1 VEATL
6 VALWLTGRLKSP
18 PQNERMTLFAYKA
31 VNSLGETEEGVRD
44 AVDERQL
51 IAALQT
57 EGYIPIRVIPA
68 GAKSF
73 LGLRLGIKQ
82 SGLSQKDI
90 SLFTGELAT
99 LLESGLPLD
108 KSLLVLIDLTEDN
121 ERVTKL
127 IARVLDKVKG
137 GSTLAD
143 ALEKQS
149 GIFSKFYLNMI
160 RAGEAGGSLGEVL
173 TRLSEYLERSR
184 ELKET
189 VSTALIYPA
198 ILLIMSLASLF
209 VMLTFVV
216 PQFSEMFE
224 SAGKALPVSTQIVV
238 GLAEWLQSYWW
249 LLILGV
255 VLVTGYMN
263 LQMADPVKKKVWD
276 GRFLKLPLAGT
287 IILNKE
293 TANISRTLGTLLGNG
308 VSILAALVIVRE
320 TVDNLVLAAAIQ
332 DTEEQLRQGKNMSD
346 ALLEKGIFPK
356 MAMQMIKMG
365 EETGRLE
372 EMLLR
377 VATIYDK
384 QLRVAIQ
391 RMLALLEPALIISLG
406 LMIAGIIV
414 SILLAI
420 LSVNDL
426 AF

>member
-1 VEATL
+1 M
-6 VALWLTGRLKSP
+6 P
-18 PQNERMTLFAYKA
+18 LFTYKV
-31 VNSLGETEEGVRD
+31 VNSLGETEVGLRD
-44 AVDERQL
+44 AISEQTL
-51 IAALQT
+51 IAALHS
-57 EGYIPIRVIPA
+57 EGYLPIRVAPA
-68 GAKSF
+68 NSRSF
-73 LGLRLGIKQ
+73 FGWRSKQ
-82 SGLSQKDI
+82 SKLSQKDI
-90 SLFTGELAT
+90 ALMTGELAT
-99 LLESGLPLD
+99 LLESDLPLD
-108 KSLLVLIDLTEDN
+108 KSLLVLMDLTEDN
-121 ERVTKL
+121 VRLTKL

-137 GSTLAD
+137 GATLAD
-143 ALEKQS
+143 ALEQQS

-160 RAGEAGGSLGEVL
+160 RAGEAGGSLGQVL
-173 TRLSEYLERSR
+173 TRMSEYLESSQ
-184 ELKET
+184 ELKDT

-198 ILLIMSLASLF
+198 ILLVMSLASLF

-216 PQFSEMFE
+216 PQFTEMFE

-238 GLAEWLQSYWW
+238 GLADWLQSYWW
-249 LLILGV
+249 VLFISIVLISS
-255 VLVTGYMN
+255 YMTMQLAN
-263 LQMADPVKKKVWD
+263 PTTKKVWD

-287 IILNKE
+287 IITHKE

-308 VSILAALVIVRE
+308 VSLLAALTIVRE
-320 TVDNLVLAAAIQ
+320 TVDNLVLAAAI
-332 DTEEQLRQGKNMSD
+332 EEAEQQLKQGKHLSD
-346 ALLEKGIFPK
+346 ALLSKGLFPK

-391 RMLALLEPALIISLG
+391 RMLAFLEPVLIISLG

>member
-1 VEATL
+1 M
-6 VALWLTGRLKSP
+6 S
-18 PQNERMTLFAYKA
+18 LFTYKA
-31 VNSLGETEEGVRD
+31 INSLGEIEEGIRD
-44 AVDERQL
+44 AVDEQLL
-51 IAALQT
+51 IAALQS
-57 EGYIPIRVIPA
+57 EGYIPIRVAPA
-68 GAKSF
+68 NSRSF
-73 LGLRLGIKQ
+73 LGLGLGAKK
-82 SGLSQKDI
+82 SKLSQKDI
-90 SLFTGELAT
+90 ALLTGELAT

-108 KSLLVLIDLTEDN
+108 KSLLVLMDLTEDN
-121 ERVTKL
+121 ERLSKL
-127 IARVLDKVKG
+127 IAKVLDKVKG
-137 GSTLAD
+137 GASLAD
-143 ALEKQS
+143 ALEQQA

-160 RAGEAGGSLGEVL
+160 RAGEAGGSLDDVL
-173 TRLSEYLERSR
+173 KRLSDYLERSQ
-184 ELKET
+184 ELKDS

-198 ILLIMSLASLF
+198 ILLVMSLASLF

-216 PQFSEMFE
+216 PQFTEMFE

-249 LLILGV
+249 ALLAGIV
-255 VLVTGYMN
+255 FISSYMKFQ
-263 LQMADPVKKKVWD
+263 LADPIRKKVWD

-287 IILNKE
+287 IIMNKE

-308 VSILAALVIVRE
+308 VSILSALIIVRE
-320 TVDNLVLAAAIQ
+320 TVDNLVLAAAIA
-332 DTEEQLRQGKNMSD
+332 DAEEQLKQGKHLSN
-346 ALLEKGIFPK
+346 ALLEKALFPK

-391 RMLALLEPALIISLG
+391 RLLAFLEPALIITLG

-426 AF
+426 AI

>member
-1 VEATL
+1 
-6 VALWLTGRLKSP
+6 
-18 PQNERMTLFAYKA
+18 MLFAYKA

-44 AVDERQL
+44 AVDERHL
-51 IAALQT
+51 IAALQA
-57 EGYIPIRVIPA
+57 EGYIPVRVVPA
-68 GAKSF
+68 SAKSF
-73 LGLRLGIKQ
+73 LGLSLGLKQ
-82 SGLSQKDI
+82 SKLSQKDI
-90 SLFTGELAT
+90 ALFTGELAT

-108 KSLLVLIDLTEDN
+108 KSLLVLMDLTEDN

-127 IARVLDKVKG
+127 IGRVLDKVKG

-184 ELKET
+184 ELKDT

-249 LLILGV
+249 VLILGV
-255 VLVTGYMN
+255 IVITGYMN

-308 VSILAALVIVRE
+308 VSILSALVIVRE
-320 TVDNLVLAAAIQ
+320 TVDNLVLVAAIQ
-332 DTEEQLRQGKNMSD
+332 DTEDQLKQGKNMSD

-377 VATIYDK
+377 VANIYDK

>member
-1 VEATL
+1 M
-6 VALWLTGRLKSP
+6 ALFT
-18 PQNERMTLFAYKA
+18 YKA
-31 VNSLGETEEGVRD
+31 INSLGETEEGIRD
-44 AVDERQL
+44 AVDEKML
-51 IAALQT
+51 IAALQS
-57 EGYIPIRVIPA
+57 EGYIPIRVGPA
-68 GAKSF
+68 NSRSMFGMGLGAK
-73 LGLRLGIKQ
+73 Q
-82 SGLSQKDI
+82 SKLTQKDI
-90 SLFTGELAT
+90 GLLTGELAT

-121 ERVTKL
+121 ERLSKL
-127 IARVLDKVKG
+127 IARVLELVKS
-137 GSTLAD
+137 GSSLAD
-143 ALEKQS
+143 ALEKQA
-149 GIFSKFYLNMI
+149 GIFTKFYLNMI
-160 RAGEAGGSLGEVL
+160 RAGEAGGGLGEVL
-173 TRLSEYLERSR
+173 VRLSEYLERSQ
-184 ELKET
+184 ELKDT

-198 ILLIMSLASLF
+198 ILLVMSVASLF

-216 PQFSEMFE
+216 PQFTEMFQ

-249 LLILGV
+249 VLIGGSV
-255 VLVTGYMN
+255 FITGFMRFQLAN
-263 LQMADPVKKKVWD
+263 PVSKKAWD
-276 GRFLKLPLAGT
+276 HRFLKLPLAGT

-308 VSILAALVIVRE
+308 VSILAAMVIVRE
-320 TVDNLVLAAAIQ
+320 TVDNQVIAAAIQ
-332 DTEEQLRQGKNMSD
+332 DTEEQLKQGKHMSD
-346 ALLEKGIFPK
+346 ALLEKGLFPK

-384 QLRVAIQ
+384 QLRVSIQ
-391 RMLALLEPALIISLG
+391 RFLALLEPALIITLG

>member
-1 VEATL
+1 MAVFT
-6 VALWLTGRLKSP
+6 
-18 PQNERMTLFAYKA
+18 FKA
-31 VNSLGETEEGVRD
+31 INSLGETEEGMRD
-44 AVDERQL
+44 AVDEQHL
-51 IAALQT
+51 IVALQS
-57 EGYIPIRVIPA
+57 EGYIPIRVAPA
-68 GAKSF
+68 NSRSF
-73 LGLRLGIKQ
+73 LGLGLGAKQ
-82 SGLSQKDI
+82 SKLSQKDI
-90 SLFTGELAT
+90 GLLTGELAT

-108 KSLLVLIDLTEDN
+108 KSLLVLMDLTEDN
-121 ERVTKL
+121 ERLRKL

-137 GSTLAD
+137 GSSLAD
-143 ALEKQS
+143 ALEQQA

-173 TRLSEYLERSR
+173 TRLSDYLERSQ
-184 ELKET
+184 ELKDT

-198 ILLIMSLASLF
+198 ILLVMSLASLF

-216 PQFSEMFE
+216 PQFTEMFE

-238 GLAEWLQSYWW
+238 GLANWLQSYWW
-249 LLILGV
+249 VLL
-255 VLVTGYMN
+255 TGIVFISSYMK
-263 LQMADPVKKKVWD
+263 LQLADPIKKKVWD

-287 IILNKE
+287 IIMNKE

-308 VSILAALVIVRE
+308 VSILAALIIVRE
-320 TVDNLVLAAAIQ
+320 TVDNLVIAAAIE
-332 DTEEQLRQGKNMSD
+332 DAAEQLKQGKHLSD
-346 ALLEKGIFPK
+346 ALLEKGLFPK

-391 RMLALLEPALIISLG
+391 RLLAFLEPALIITLG

>member
-1 VEATL
+1 M
-6 VALWLTGRLKSP
+6 P
-18 PQNERMTLFAYKA
+18 LFTYKA
-31 VNSLGETEEGVRD
+31 VNSLGETEEGIRD
-44 AVDERQL
+44 AVDEQLL
-51 IAALQT
+51 IATLQS
-57 EGYIPIRVIPA
+57 EGYIPIRVAPA
-68 GAKSF
+68 NSRSF
-73 LGLRLGIKQ
+73 LGLGAKQ
-82 SGLSQKDI
+82 SKLSQKDI
-90 SLFTGELAT
+90 ALLTGELAT

-108 KSLLVLIDLTEDN
+108 KSLLVLMDLTEDN
-121 ERVTKL
+121 ERLSKL

-137 GSTLAD
+137 GASLAD
-143 ALEKQS
+143 ALEQQA

-160 RAGEAGGSLGEVL
+160 RAGEAGGSLDDVL
-173 TRLSEYLERSR
+173 KRMSDYLERSQ
-184 ELKET
+184 ELKDT

-198 ILLIMSLASLF
+198 ILLVMSLASLF

-216 PQFSEMFE
+216 PQFTEMFE

-238 GLAEWLQSYWW
+238 GLANWLQSYWW
-249 LLILGV
+249 ALLAGIISISS
-255 VLVTGYMN
+255 YMKFQ
-263 LQMADPVKKKVWD
+263 LADPIRKKVWD

-287 IILNKE
+287 IITNKE

-308 VSILAALVIVRE
+308 VSILSALVIVRE

-332 DTEEQLRQGKNMSD
+332 DAEEQLKQGKHLSD
-346 ALLEKGIFPK
+346 ALLEKRLFPK

-391 RMLALLEPALIISLG
+391 RLLAFLEPALIITLG

>member
-1 VEATL
+1 
-6 VALWLTGRLKSP
+6 
-18 PQNERMTLFAYKA
+18 MLFAYKA
-31 VNSLGETEEGVRD
+31 INSLGETEEGIRD
-44 AVDERQL
+44 AADEQQL
-51 IAALQT
+51 ITALQA
-57 EGYIPIRVIPA
+57 EGYIPIRVVPA
-68 GAKSF
+68 SAKSF

-82 SGLSQKDI
+82 SKLSQKDI
-90 SLFTGELAT
+90 ALFTGELAT

-121 ERVTKL
+121 ERVSKL
-127 IARVLDKVKG
+127 IGRVLEKVKS

-173 TRLSEYLERSR
+173 TRLSDYLERSR

-189 VSTALIYPA
+189 VSTALIYPV

-238 GLAEWLQSYWW
+238 GLANWLQSYWW
-249 LLILGV
+249 ILAFSVILI
-255 VLVTGYMN
+255 TGYMN

-287 IILNKE
+287 IILHKE

-332 DTEEQLRQGKNMSD
+332 DTEEQLKQGRNMSD

-391 RMLALLEPALIISLG
+391 RMLALLEPALIITLG

>member
-1 VEATL
+1 
-6 VALWLTGRLKSP
+6 
-18 PQNERMTLFAYKA
+18 MLFAYKA
-31 VNSLGETEEGVRD
+31 VNNLGETEEGIRD
-44 AVDERQL
+44 AVDEQQL
-51 IAALQT
+51 ITALQA
-57 EGYIPIRVIPA
+57 EGCIPIRVVPA
-68 GAKSF
+68 SAKSF

-82 SGLSQKDI
+82 SKLSQKDI
-90 SLFTGELAT
+90 ALFTGELAT

-127 IARVLDKVKG
+127 IGRVLEKVKG
-137 GSTLAD
+137 GATLAD

-249 LLILGV
+249 VLFLAV
-255 VLVTGYMN
+255 VFATSYMN

-293 TANISRTLGTLLGNG
+293 TANITRTLGTLLGNG
-308 VSILAALVIVRE
+308 VSILASLVIVRE
-320 TVDNLVLAAAIQ
+320 TVDNLVLADAIA
-332 DTEEQLRQGKNMSD
+332 DTEMQLKQGKNMSD
-346 ALLEKGIFPK
+346 ALL
-356 MAMQMIKMG
+356 
-365 EETGRLE
+365 
-372 EMLLR
+372 
-377 VATIYDK
+377 
-384 QLRVAIQ
+384 
-391 RMLALLEPALIISLG
+391 
-406 LMIAGIIV
+406 
-414 SILLAI
+414 
-420 LSVNDL
+420 
-426 AF
+426 

>member
-1 VEATL
+1 M
-6 VALWLTGRLKSP
+6 P
-18 PQNERMTLFAYKA
+18 LFTYKA
-31 VNSLGETEEGVRD
+31 VNSLGETEVGIKD
-44 AVDERQL
+44 ASSESAL
-51 IAALQT
+51 IEALHL
-57 EGYIPIRVIPA
+57 EGYLPIRVAPA
-68 GAKSF
+68 KRGSLF
-73 LGLRLGIKQ
+73 GWRSKQ
-82 SGLSQKDI
+82 SKLSQKDI
-90 SLFTGELAT
+90 ALLTGELAT
-99 LLESGLPLD
+99 LLESDLPLD
-108 KSLLVLIDLTEDN
+108 KSLLVLMDLTEDN
-121 ERVTKL
+121 VRLTKL

-143 ALEKQS
+143 ALELQT

-160 RAGEAGGSLGEVL
+160 RAGEAGGNLGDVL
-173 TRLSEYLERSR
+173 TRLSEYLESSQ
-184 ELKET
+184 ELKDT

-198 ILLIMSLASLF
+198 ILLVMSLASLF

-216 PQFSEMFE
+216 PQFTEMFE

-249 LLILGV
+249 ALLISIV
-255 VLVTGYMN
+255 FISSYMT
-263 LQMADPVKKKVWD
+263 LQLADPITKKVWD
-276 GRFLKLPLAGT
+276 GRFLKLPLAGS
-287 IILNKE
+287 IITNKE

-308 VSILAALVIVRE
+308 VSLLTALTIVRE
-320 TVDNLVLAAAIQ
+320 TVENLVLAAAI
-332 DTEEQLRQGKNMSD
+332 EEAEQQLKQGKHLSD
-346 ALLEKGIFPK
+346 ALLDIGLFPK

-391 RMLALLEPALIISLG
+391 RMLAFLEPVLIISLG

>member
-1 VEATL
+1 
-6 VALWLTGRLKSP
+6 
-18 PQNERMTLFAYKA
+18 MLFAYKV
-31 VNSLGETEEGVRD
+31 VNSFGEIEEGVRD
-44 AVDERQL
+44 AVDDRHL
-51 IAALQT
+51 IAALQS
-57 EGYIPIRVIPA
+57 EGYIPVRVVPA
-68 GAKSF
+68 SAKSF
-73 LGLRLGIKQ
+73 LGLPLGLKQ
-82 SGLSQKDI
+82 SKLSQKDI
-90 SLFTGELAT
+90 ALFTGELAT

-108 KSLLVLIDLTEDN
+108 KSLLVLMDLTEDN

-127 IARVLDKVKG
+127 IGRVLDKVKG

-184 ELKET
+184 ELKDT

-198 ILLIMSLASLF
+198 ILLIMSVASLF

-224 SAGKALPVSTQIVV
+224 SAGKALPVPTQIVV

-249 LLILGV
+249 VLILGV
-255 VLVTGYMN
+255 VVITGYMN
-263 LQMADPVKKKVWD
+263 LQMADPVRKKVWD
-276 GRFLKLPLAGT
+276 GRFLKLPLVGT

-293 TANISRTLGTLLGNG
+293 TANVSRTLGTLLGNG
-308 VSILAALVIVRE
+308 VSILSALVIVRE
-320 TVDNLVLAAAIQ
+320 TVDNLVLSAAIQ
-332 DTEEQLRQGKNMSD
+332 DTEDQLRQGKNMSD
-346 ALLEKGIFPK
+346 ALLDKGIFPK

-377 VATIYDK
+377 VANIYDK
-384 QLRVAIQ
+384 QLRVEIQ

>member
-1 VEATL
+1 MAVFT
-6 VALWLTGRLKSP
+6 
-18 PQNERMTLFAYKA
+18 FKA
-31 VNSLGETEEGVRD
+31 INSLGETEEGIRD
-44 AVDERQL
+44 AADEQQL
-51 IAALQT
+51 IAILQA
-57 EGYIPIRVIPA
+57 EGYIPIRVTPA
-68 GAKSF
+68 NSRSIFGMG
-73 LGLRLGIKQ
+73 LGLKQ
-82 SGLSQKDI
+82 SRLTQKDI
-90 SLFTGELAT
+90 ALFTGELAT

-108 KSLLVLIDLTEDN
+108 KSLSVLIDLTEDREN
-121 ERVTKL
+121 LSKL
-127 IARVLDKVKG
+127 IARVLELVKS
-137 GSTLAD
+137 GSSLAD
-143 ALEKQS
+143 ALEKQA
-149 GIFSKFYLNMI
+149 GIFTKFYLNMI
-160 RAGEAGGSLGEVL
+160 RAGEAGGSLSEVL
-173 TRLSEYLERSR
+173 VRLSEYLERSQ
-184 ELKET
+184 ELKDT

-216 PQFSEMFE
+216 PQFTEMFE

-249 LLILGV
+249 ILIGGTVFITGFMRFQLANP
-255 VLVTGYMN
+255 VT
-263 LQMADPVKKKVWD
+263 KKAWD
-276 GRFLKLPLAGT
+276 NRFLKLPLAGT

-308 VSILAALVIVRE
+308 VSMLAAMAIVRE
-320 TVDNLVLAAAIQ
+320 TVDNQVIAAAIQ
-332 DTEEQLRQGKNMSD
+332 ETEEQLKQGRHMSD
-346 ALLEKGIFPK
+346 AFLEKGIFPK

-384 QLRVAIQ
+384 QLRVSIQ
-391 RMLALLEPALIISLG
+391 RLLALLEPVLIITLG